1 MRNEPEAEAERVL
14 VLSTHGAPERR
25 RLRGRRGRELTEA
38 EPEPVPTAR
47 ATVIRAEP
55 FGSEDEGR
63 AWLQGLRGDGE
74 AREAETAD
82 ALRRINTAIRA
93 QRAAAGDPYL
103 REVSLDH
110 ALILRLG
117 YGAGDDLA
125 HGRFTEAWEPARE
138 RTKVKRSMEAPEQRF
153 AALLGAREQA
163 GVAEDL
169 VLRARLDLDA
179 GHLREAALQARVA
192 LEALLAESGAEMAD
206 APRAELESDRE
217 AVADAAASAL
227 RGPLSGQAAEAVGR
241 AVGLMESAVR
251 RLRLGA

>member
-1 MRNEPEAEAERVL
+1 M
-14 VLSTHGAPERR
+14 
-25 RLRGRRGRELTEA
+25 
-38 EPEPVPTAR
+38 PTAR

-55 FGSEDEGR
+55 FASEDEGR
-63 AWLQGLRGDGE
+63 AWLQALRSDDD

-103 REVSLDH
+103 REVSLDQ

-117 YGAGDDLA
+117 YGAGDSLA
-125 HGRFTEAWEPARE
+125 DGRFAEAWEPARE

-153 AALLGAREQA
+153 AALMGARDRA

-169 VLRARLDLDA
+169 VLRARLDVDA

-192 LEALLAESGAEMAD
+192 LEALLAESGAAMAD

-217 AVADAAASAL
+217 AVAGAASAAL
-227 RGPLSGQAAEAVGR
+227 RGPLSGEAADAVARAVGR
-241 AVGLMESAVR
+241 MESAVR
-251 RLRLGA
+251 RVRLGA